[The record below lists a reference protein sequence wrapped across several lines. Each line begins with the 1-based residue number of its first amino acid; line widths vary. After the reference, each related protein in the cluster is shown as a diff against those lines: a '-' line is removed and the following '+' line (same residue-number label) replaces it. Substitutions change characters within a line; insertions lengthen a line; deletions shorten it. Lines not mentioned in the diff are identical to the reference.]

1 MTSEPSDDRIDGPK
15 DTDHLKDDVTQEIV
29 GELGFGVVPNLFAAA
44 DDNPEVRLALWK
56 AFRHIVLRGKL
67 PRTVKEMM
75 GVIVSREAGSRY
87 AAEVHLHA
95 LTLQGIEA
103 PILEALSRGEV
114 PAGVP
119 QKTLELLRF
128 AHNAARSPYDAGQRQ
143 LMGSALSGA
152 EQREAVA
159 VVALFRMVNTWTD
172 LLAVPLDDL

>member
-1 MTSEPSDDRIDGPK
+1 M
-15 DTDHLKDDVTQEIV
+15 Q
-29 GELGFGVVPNLFAAA
+29 
-44 DDNPEVRLALWK
+44 LALWT

-103 PILEALSRGEV
+103 PILAALARGEV

-119 QKTLELLRF
+119 QKTLLLLRF
-128 AHNAARSPYDAGQRQ
+128 AHNAARNPYDPAQRQ
-143 LMGSALSGA
+143 LMGSSLSEA
-152 EQREAVA
+152 EQLEAVA

-172 LLAVPLDDL
+172 LLAIPLDAL

>member
-1 MTSEPSDDRIDGPK
+1 MTESGPSGHRSDNRTGSRAG
-15 DTDHLKDDVTQEIV
+15 DVTREIAD
-29 GELGFGVVPNLFAAA
+29 ELGFGVVPNVFKAA
-44 DDNPEVRLALWK
+44 DGLPEAQLALWT

-75 GVIVSREAGSRY
+75 GVIISREAGSRY

-95 LTLQGIEA
+95 LTLQGTEA

-128 AHNAARSPYDAGQRQ
+128 AYSAARSPYDAGQRQ
-143 LMGSALSGA
+143 LLGSSLSEA
-152 EQREAVA
+152 EQLEAVA
-159 VVALFRMVNTWTD
+159 VVALFRMINTWTD
-172 LLAVPLDDL
+172 LLAIPLDDL

>member
-1 MTSEPSDDRIDGPK
+1 MTTGEPRGNR
-15 DTDHLKDDVTQEIV
+15 TDSVTQEIV
-29 GELGFGVVPNLFAAA
+29 DELGFGVVPNVFAAA
-44 DDNPEVRLALWK
+44 EGNPEVQLALWK

-95 LTLQGIEA
+95 LTLQGIED
-103 PILEALSRGEV
+103 PILAALARGEV

-128 AHNAARSPYDAGQRQ
+128 AYNAARSPHDPSGRQ
-143 LMGSALSGA
+143 LLGSGLSEA

-172 LLAVPLDDL
+172 LLAVPLDEL

>member
-1 MTSEPSDDRIDGPK
+1 MTEGRPSDNP
-15 DTDHLKDDVTQEIV
+15 TADVTQEIV
-29 GELGFGVVPNLFAAA
+29 NELGFGVVPNVFAAA
-44 DDNPEVRLALWK
+44 DGLPEVQLALWK
-56 AFRHIVLRGKL
+56 AFRHVVLRGKL

-128 AHNAARSPYDAGQRQ
+128 AYSAARSPHDASGRQ
-143 LMGSALSGA
+143 LMGSALSEA

-172 LLAVPLDDL
+172 LLAVPLDEL